1 MTPIEFAAGL
11 IAYCGWSRA
20 SVTSYGRSQER
31 NQKVGG
37 VKYSKH
43 CLWLAAD
50 VVYDP
55 HPRPRLADARRRA
68 TQLGMR
74 VIREDSHD
82 HLQAL

>member
-1 MTPIEFAAGL
+1 MTPSEFSSAL

-31 NQKVGG
+31 NDKVGG
-37 VKYSKH
+37 VKYSQH

-50 VVYDP
+50 VVYSP
-55 HPRPRLADARRRA
+55 CPEPGVAEARKRA
-68 TQLGMR
+68 SQLGLR
-74 VIREDSHD
+74 LIREDSHD